1 MRDQSKKQLTFFA
14 QTSINQLTQH
24 TCIHS
29 QCVLFNLFTFASHDG
44 QHMLI
49 GTSISICMC
58 FFCSVQAEN
67 IISEFQC
74 SSMLQINNILWSM
87 LLHCV
92 CKLDSVCVRFFPW
105 ALQLPYVFRF
115 NGMRFRQKSEDA
127 HCIQQFHFRMSCT
140 DVSILFLFSVPL
152 SGCTV
157 VRVFILPTHVA

>member
-1 MRDQSKKQLTFFA
+1 MHEPASTSSHNTRAYTRNVCFSIYLRLPLTMA
-14 QTSINQLTQH
+14 
-24 TCIHS
+24 
-29 QCVLFNLFTFASHDG
+29 
-44 QHMLI
+44 
-49 GTSISICMC
+49 SICLSGLQYQFAC
-58 FFCSVQAEN
+58 VFFCSVQAEN

>member
-1 MRDQSKKQLTFFA
+1 MHKPASTSSHNTRAYTRNVCFSIYLRLPLTMA
-14 QTSINQLTQH
+14 
-24 TCIHS
+24 
-29 QCVLFNLFTFASHDG
+29 
-44 QHMLI
+44 
-49 GTSISICMC
+49 SICLSGLQYQFAC
-58 FFCSVQAEN
+58 VFCSAQAEN

-74 SSMLQINNILWSM
+74 RVSMLQINNILWSM

-92 CKLDSVCVRFFPW
+92 YAGSVCELDSVCVRFFPW

-115 NGMRFRQKSEDA
+115 NGMRFRKKVKMHIA
-127 HCIQQFHFRMSCT
+127 HKQQFHFRMSCT